1 MGIQLRNRSVFL
13 ESLLFVFLGNIFIF
27 LIAGHEVRSF
37 SFSPSVT
44 PNQFPTD
51 HSAYALFL
59 ICLVGALS

>member
-1 MGIQLRNRSVFL
+1 VGIQLRNRSVFL
-13 ESLLFVFLGNIFIF
+13 ESVLLVFLGNIFIF

-37 SFSPSVT
+37 SFSYGVS

-51 HSAYALFL
+51 HSAYAVFL